1 MRIIIFCFLMS
12 LSILLNFGYAKAR
25 MISLDLSGQYPIKIY
40 QGSEINVSN
49 TFDTN
54 LYDLTITKTPL
65 SKEILSV
72 SEFAIGQSFT
82 LAFAKTGTYEICFS
96 KEKNEA
102 QTCLNLDVLKRI
114 AA

>member
-1 MRIIIFCFLMS
+1 MRIITFCFLLS
-12 LSILLNFGYAKAR
+12 LSILLNFGYAKPR

-40 QGSEINVSN
+40 QDSEINVSN

-72 SEFAIGQSFT
+72 SEFATGQSFT
-82 LAFAKTGTYEICFS
+82 LAFPKTGTYEICFS
-96 KEKNEA
+96 KGKNEA

>member
-1 MRIIIFCFLMS
+1 MRSFVFCLLLS
-12 LSILLNFGYAKAR
+12 LAILVNFGYAKPR
-25 MISLDLSGQYPIKIY
+25 MISLDLSGQYPLTIY

-54 LYDLTITKTPL
+54 LYDLTITKPPL

-72 SEFAIGQSFT
+72 SEFFIGQSFT
-82 LAFAKTGTYEICFS
+82 LAFSKTGTYEVCFS
-96 KEKNEA
+96 KEKNAA

-114 AA
+114 AT